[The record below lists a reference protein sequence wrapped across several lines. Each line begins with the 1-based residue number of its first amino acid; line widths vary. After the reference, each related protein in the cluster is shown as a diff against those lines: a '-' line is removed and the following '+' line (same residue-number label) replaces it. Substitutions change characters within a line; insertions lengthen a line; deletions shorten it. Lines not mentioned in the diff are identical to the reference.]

1 MQKHVA
7 LYEEYKNPWENDVL
21 RMEMEKYDV
30 DLSNFPKQIEAKSVN
45 VSPEDKEQMK
55 DLGFDSMIE
64 INDHSQGNCTLMYT
78 ISAVHSRH
86 GIEDINFELKG
97 VRILL
102 EYSVWDSAEDDEI
115 WHEIELEDGGDLAG
129 RVEFET
135 QSLPFYPHTV
145 EIDMHGGFDVSKFTY
160 KVQIGN

>member
-64 INDHSQGNCTLMYT
+64 INDHSQGSCTLMYT
-78 ISAVHSRH
+78 IDAVHSRH

-115 WHEIELEDGGDLAG
+115 WQEIELEDGGDFAG

-135 QSLPFYPHTV
+135 HSLPFYPYSV